1 MHATPPQTPHFTNLP
16 IRTTQISSNHT
27 MFSVARAL
35 RLQTSTLSRHLT
47 TVVNS
52 EESLTKLIFEGLD
65 DGNANVEVKDI
76 SGGCGSMYDV
86 QVESSVFKG
95 MSKVKQSRMVQD
107 LIKKEIG
114 EMHGLTLKTKAI

>member
-1 MHATPPQTPHFTNLP
+1 
-16 IRTTQISSNHT
+16 
-27 MFSVARAL
+27 MFAVARSL
-35 RLQTSTLSRHLT
+35 RLQSSTLSRHFT

-52 EESLTKLIFEGLD
+52 EESLTKIIYEGMNQ
-65 DGNANVEVKDI
+65 NADVTVKDI

-86 QVESSVFKG
+86 QVASSLFKG

-114 EMHGLTLKTKAI
+114 AMHGLTLKTKAL

>member
-1 MHATPPQTPHFTNLP
+1 
-16 IRTTQISSNHT
+16 
-27 MFSVARAL
+27 
-35 RLQTSTLSRHLT
+35 
-47 TVVNS
+47 
-52 EESLTKLIFEGLD
+52 
-65 DGNANVEVKDI
+65 
-76 SGGCGSMYDV
+76 MYNV